1 MKPLPKNNK
10 PFTIL
15 GVDPG
20 TQFTGYGIIE
30 VYKKELRLLDS
41 GTINLTAIDN
51 HHEKL
56 LSIFKNINFEL
67 RTYKPIC
74 MAVEAPFYGK
84 NVQSMLKLGRAQGAA
99 ITAAMSC
106 NIDVC
111 EYSPKKIK
119 QSITGNGNAAKEQVS
134 AMLASILKV
143 SMEGKKLDETDA
155 LAAAVCHY
163 YQVSSPLAGLKGGSW
178 SSFIKNNPDKVK
190 KF

>member
-1 MKPLPKNNK
+1 MKPLPKHNK
-10 PFTIL
+10 AFAIL

-41 GTINLTAIDN
+41 GIINLTQIEG

-56 LSIFKNINFEL
+56 LSIFKNLNFEIQ
-67 RTYKPIC
+67 TYKPVC
-74 MAVEAPFYGK
+74 MAVEAPYYGK

-106 NIDVC
+106 NIDVT

-119 QSITGNGNAAKEQVS
+119 QSITGNGNASKEQVS
-134 AMLASILKV
+134 AMLSSILKI

-155 LAAAVCHY
+155 LGVAVCHY
-163 YQVSSPLAGLKGGSW
+163 YQALSL
-178 SSFIKNNPDKVK
+178 IHI
-190 KF
+190 